1 MLYGIGSYEKTMKIL
16 VTGGCGFIGSHFI
29 EEMIKRDDVEKV
41 YNFDCLTSVSNKNL
55 PFTDNDKY
63 ENYGFNLSQL
73 GGTVTDYR
81 IPLILEK
88 IDVVVHFAAESH
100 VDDSISN
107 PDSFIHTNIV
117 GTYNLISLCLKHW
130 KDLDSKKFIHF
141 STDEVFGSLDLN
153 DDSFTVN
160 TPYRPGNP
168 YAASKASADLLVKSF
183 VETYGFPAVVL
194 NSTNNFGSR
203 QHHNK
208 FIPRTLSL
216 WEQGKP
222 MTVYGTGEQIRD
234 WFYVKDCVRCVERI
248 IDTPI
253 KESQY
258 LIGGKNELTNL
269 EVIDKLIKRYESIT
283 DSRSISYYEFVE
295 DRKNHDFRY
304 SVDINPFMDDYGISH
319 TDFDDALTK
328 TVEYY
333 TGGRI

>member
-1 MLYGIGSYEKTMKIL
+1 MKIL
-16 VTGGCGFIGSHFI
+16 VTGGCGLIGSHFI

-41 YNFDCLTSVSNKNL
+41 TNLDCLTSVANRTP
-55 PFTDNDKY
+55 PFDTDVKY
-63 ENYGFNLSQL
+63 EFIHFNIQSSPFYYSDSVM
-73 GGTVTDYR
+73 GDA
-81 IPLILEK
+81 
-88 IDVVVHFAAESH
+88 DVVVHFAAESH
-100 VDDSISN
+100 VDDSIKDS
-107 PDSFIHTNIV
+107 DSFIKTNIL
-117 GTYNLISLCLKHW
+117 GTHRLITKCLDIW
-130 KDLDSKKFIHF
+130 KDDLDTKKFIHF

-183 VETYGFPAVVL
+183 ADTYEFPVVIL

-203 QHHNK
+203 QHHSK

-216 WEQGKP
+216 WKQGKP
-222 MTVYGTGEQIRD
+222 MTIYGTGEQIRD

-269 EVIDKLIKRYESIT
+269 EVIDRLSERYESIT
-283 DSRSISYYEFVE
+283 DSKLNTYYEFVE

-304 SVDINPFMDDYGISH
+304 SVDINPFMDDYGITH
-319 TDFDDALTK
+319 TDFDDSLMR

-333 TGGRI
+333 TGGRR

>member
-1 MLYGIGSYEKTMKIL
+1 ML
-16 VTGGCGFIGSHFI
+16 
-29 EEMIKRDDVEKV
+29 
-41 YNFDCLTSVSNKNL
+41 
-55 PFTDNDKY
+55 
-63 ENYGFNLSQL
+63 
-73 GGTVTDYR
+73 
-81 IPLILEK
+81 
-88 IDVVVHFAAESH
+88 
-100 VDDSISN
+100 
-107 PDSFIHTNIV
+107 
-117 GTYNLISLCLKHW
+117 
-130 KDLDSKKFIHF
+130 
-141 STDEVFGSLDLN
+141 GSLDLN

-183 VETYGFPAVVL
+183 ADTYEFPVVIL

-203 QHHNK
+203 QHHSK

-216 WEQGKP
+216 WKQGKP
-222 MTVYGTGEQIRD
+222 MTIYGTGEQIRD

-269 EVIDKLIKRYESIT
+269 EVIDRLSERYESIT
-283 DSRSISYYEFVE
+283 DSKLNTYYEFVE

-304 SVDINPFMDDYGISH
+304 SVDINPFMDDYGITH
-319 TDFDDALTK
+319 TDFDDSLMR

-333 TGGRI
+333 TGGRR